1 MKVKISLICGIAI
14 VLVAL
19 WGIPAGER
27 AVKKDGIGIAEE
39 NDDLRDSSGEQI
51 VNCFDAEKN
60 GRSYPKTASVPFPL

>member
-19 WGIPAGER
+19 WGITAGER

-39 NDDLRDSSGEQI
+39 MMI
-51 VNCFDAEKN
+51 
-60 GRSYPKTASVPFPL
+60 